1 MNIAMQQQI
10 HQNIFFSHMDRKYT
24 STLIDINLLKPRE
37 YDDLSKDPVL
47 NPKLNEQ
54 RLHTIFP
61 IVVQKVGDVYWIRDG
76 CRRTK
81 RAYDLGH
88 KEVTAYVL
96 NKDDKYYDKSYES

>member
-1 MNIAMQQQI
+1 
-10 HQNIFFSHMDRKYT
+10 
-24 STLIDINLLKPRE
+24 
-37 YDDLSKDPVL
+37 
-47 NPKLNEQ
+47 
-54 RLHTIFP
+54 FP